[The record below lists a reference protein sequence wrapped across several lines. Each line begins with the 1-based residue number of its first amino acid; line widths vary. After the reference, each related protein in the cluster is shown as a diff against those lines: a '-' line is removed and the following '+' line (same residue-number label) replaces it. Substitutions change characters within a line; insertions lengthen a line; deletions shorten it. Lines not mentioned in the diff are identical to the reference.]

1 MITAVFKMAEGKTV
15 SFSVSGHS
23 GFDTEG
29 KDIVCAAVSGAVQA
43 VIAVIDGKMGLTG
56 CFSIKNN
63 GKNDVSCD
71 ISRLSGSEREMAE
84 TVLDGFKMLME
95 EWENDFP
102 KNVNVIL
109 LP

>member
-1 MITAVFKMAEGKTV
+1 MAEGKTV

-29 KDIVCAAVSGAVQA
+29 KDVVCAAVSGAVQA
-43 VIAVIDGKMGLTG
+43 VIAVIDGKMGLAE
-56 CFSIKNN
+56 CFSVKSN